1 MMYHLILSSRGASAP
16 ERLLDELHRFLA
28 SNRECQKMRRQ
39 KIGGS
44 GVGGG
49 ARSLQVWG
57 VDFVFW
63 VLLGVERLGS
73 WLLSYSQDKE

>member
-1 MMYHLILSSRGASAP
+1 MPYYTMMYHLILSSRGASAP

-49 ARSLQVWG
+49 V
-57 VDFVFW
+57 
-63 VLLGVERLGS
+63 LGVYRFGVLTSCSGCCLESSVWVHGC
-73 WLLSYSQDKE
+73 